1 MAIREP
7 IIIDADVTR
16 VQDGGAQSNANSHAS
31 HSHAQAK
38 FSTGSTSHST
48 KPAKSMSKMKR
59 ALIVLFTLI
68 YVLSPLDILP
78 EFLLGPVGLLDDLGV
93 LAWAAR
99 QLFFRR
105 DA

>member
-16 VQDGGAQSNANSHAS
+16 VQDDGAQSNAHAN
-31 HSHAQAK
+31 AQAK
-38 FSTGSTSHST
+38 SSAGNASQSA

-59 ALIVLFTLI
+59 VLIVLFTLV

-78 EFLLGPVGLLDDLGV
+78 EFLMGPVGLLDDLGV